1 MTTKKA
7 ADVVSQGNW
16 RGCQALHTANSDCG
30 DVLAPV
36 EEIELADDE
45 GLDQH
50 DRARRDDC
58 QQTDYVEDSND
69 VEDDVTGASQG
80 PAEEPHVGRSG

>member
-1 MTTKKA
+1 MIKKT
-7 ADVVSQGNW
+7 ADLVSQGNW
-16 RGCQALHTANSDCG
+16 RDSQALHTANSNCG

-36 EEIELADDE
+36 EEIELADDK

-69 VEDDVTGASQG
+69 VEDDVTGASQR
-80 PAEEPHVGRSG
+80 ATKEPHVGRRG